1 MMPLYAGLS
10 RQPCETHHGD
20 NQNQGRDA
28 KKAFY
33 SLKEPIKITATAS
46 RLREFC
52 HNG

>member
-1 MMPLYAGLS
+1 MNRGLVLKHLLTADMPLYAGLS

-33 SLKEPIKITATAS
+33 YLKEPI
-46 RLREFC
+46 
-52 HNG
+52 